1 MSLFRCAVC
10 IVLSVCLVLAQET
23 LTNESVLKLV
33 KAGMSEEVILGMVNS
48 EPGKYT
54 VTTDAVISLKQAGVS
69 DKIINA
75 MVSRAGAST
84 GEGMRLTVAEPVFV
98 IHDGTP
104 VKLRLSRNLSSADSK
119 TGDTIDFE
127 VLEEVTVDNLIVI
140 ARGAKAIGTITDA
153 EPKKRMARGG
163 KLDVTIDYVR
173 LVDDDKAALRAVKET
188 KGGGHVGAMT
198 AGIVATAIIVW
209 PAAPFFL
216 FMHGKDATIPKD
228 TEITAYTNGEIK
240 LDREKILAKQG
251 QQKQ

>member
-1 MSLFRCAVC
+1 MSLFRCALC
-10 IVLSVCLVLAQET
+10 TVLAVSLVSAQET
-23 LTNESVLKLV
+23 LTNESVLKLM
-33 KAGMSEEVILGMVNS
+33 KAGITEDVILGMVNS

-54 VTTDAVISLKQAGVS
+54 VTTDAVISLKEAGVS

-75 MVSRAGAST
+75 MLARAGAA
-84 GEGMRLTVAEPVFV
+84 GAVGMHFTVVEQPF
-98 IHDGTP
+98 ILHDGTP
-104 VKLRLSRNLSSADSK
+104 VKLRLSRNLSSADAK

-127 VLEEVTVDNLIVI
+127 VLEEVTVDNVVVI
-140 ARGAKAIGTITDA
+140 ARSAKAIGTITDA

-173 LVDDDKAALRAVKET
+173 LVDDDKVALRAVKET
-188 KGGGHVGAMT
+188 KGGGHTGAMT
-198 AGIVATAIIVW
+198 AGIVATALIVW

-240 LDREKILAKQG
+240 LDKEKLLAKQG
-251 QQKQ
+251 SSK